1 MTSCLGSRLAL
12 PHIRFEKLRMDADV
26 FLNTEKISRF
36 SKIPGYVWMVKYDS
50 KTLRVDAD
58 FFKYEGK
65 ISVFE
70 NTRLRMDEV
79 SLQVGNLNG
88 GWTSENNFK
97 S

>member
-1 MTSCLGSRLAL
+1 MCDDVMPRFKAHSSAHT
-12 PHIRFEKLRMDADV
+12 IRKATCGRRC

-36 SKIPGYVWMVKYDS
+36 SKIPGYVWMVEYDS

-58 FFKYEGK
+58 FFKYKGK

-79 SLQVGNLNG
+79 SL
-88 GWTSENNFK
+88 
-97 S
+97 